1 MTDTVEF
8 VPAVFTPNAHLSD
21 EINRNI
27 IQSEIEGGVFLQNL
41 PNGAVLEIETQN
53 RVYTLVSRGDGD
65 ALLSGHPTF
74 CPEPAPVQIHG
85 STWGGS
91 MLKRRYVGRG
101 MRLEFCHPEYRTP
114 IVTSSIQ
121 EIREC
126 PQLSESEMDLLQ
138 SRYD

>member
-1 MTDTVEF
+1 MVIVTDTVDF

-27 IQSEIEGGVFLQNL
+27 IQSEIEGGVFLHNL
-41 PNGAVLEIETQN
+41 PQGAVIEIETQN
-53 RVYTLVSRGDGD
+53 RIYTLVSRGDGD

-91 MLKRRYVGRG
+91 MLKYRFIGRG
-101 MRLEFCHPEYRTP
+101 MHLEFGHPAYEGP
-114 IVTSSIQ
+114 ILTSRIVD
-121 EIREC
+121 IRAADR
-126 PQLSESEMDLLQ
+126 PISKIVPDGPA
-138 SRYD
+138 